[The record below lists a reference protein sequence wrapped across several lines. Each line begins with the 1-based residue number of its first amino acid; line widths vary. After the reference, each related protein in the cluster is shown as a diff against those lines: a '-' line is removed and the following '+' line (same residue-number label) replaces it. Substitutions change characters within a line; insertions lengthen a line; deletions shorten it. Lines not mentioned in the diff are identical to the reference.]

1 MRQLGAIVARLAPGK
16 MRKRP
21 DAADHAS
28 PAPSVRRATSAF
40 LSRSGIWA
48 GAVLFVSLA
57 FAGAAQAA
65 CDVNT
70 ASTSGVTA
78 NFTSIGQT
86 IGICVSDNK
95 VLYGLY
101 SNQNVSANYNAPISN
116 NAAAPNAGPF
126 PYANYFATTAKA
138 TYLFVPIRG
147 TAEAGAQEYD
157 VTLQSVTGSGAD
169 QVTLYYSSFCQD
181 AGRNPRCQG
190 GPTVNDP
197 GPVSA
202 GPADTPFAFTLN
214 LPTAAPTIAAA
225 FSPTSITT
233 AQTSTLTLTL
243 TNPNTSTALS
253 GVAVAAAA
261 LPANLAGASP
271 ATTCGGTATYG
282 GGAGGN
288 LSLSGASLA
297 ASATC
302 TVTLTVSSTVASS
315 YSYTTGV
322 VSSTTPATTGTAAT
336 TPTALTVTAPVTA
349 TQVIASRML
358 TANQAA
364 TPFTPVTGSGG
375 TSPLSY
381 SVAPALPAGL
391 TLAAA
396 TGRSPAR
403 RQWRVRRRPIR

>member
-21 DAADHAS
+21 EAADHAS

-40 LSRSGIWA
+40 LSRSGIWT

-126 PYANYFATTAKA
+126 PYASYFATTAKA

-169 QVTLYYSSFCQD
+169 QVTLYYSSFCQ
-181 AGRNPRCQG
+181 GCGTQSE
-190 GPTVNDP
+190 
-197 GPVSA
+197 VS
-202 GPADTPFAFTLN
+202 
-214 LPTAAPTIAAA
+214 
-225 FSPTSITT
+225 
-233 AQTSTLTLTL
+233 
-243 TNPNTSTALS
+243 
-253 GVAVAAAA
+253 
-261 LPANLAGASP
+261 
-271 ATTCGGTATYG
+271 
-282 GGAGGN
+282 
-288 LSLSGASLA
+288 
-297 ASATC
+297 
-302 TVTLTVSSTVASS
+302 
-315 YSYTTGV
+315 
-322 VSSTTPATTGTAAT
+322 
-336 TPTALTVTAPVTA
+336 
-349 TQVIASRML
+349 
-358 TANQAA
+358 
-364 TPFTPVTGSGG
+364 
-375 TSPLSY
+375 
-381 SVAPALPAGL
+381 
-391 TLAAA
+391 
-396 TGRSPAR
+396 GRSDCER
-403 RQWRVRRRPIR
+403 SRSRVRRTGGYAVRVHVEFADRCADHRRRVFTDFDHDGARPRR